1 MKDLHND
8 QDAAG
13 ETSTDNQI
21 RTDANLNTWLN
32 LTLGG
37 KASTTDG
44 SSSDGQSSKTAPLK
58 VFSCNFCLRKFFSS
72 QALGGHQ
79 NAHKRERGAARR
91 PNQSPRMMM
100 NLSGL
105 SSPFLHSL
113 RVQPHSMINKAK
125 REGDISMVARFEDTG
140 ISWAPFALDEE
151 KSLMWPRS
159 FQIGSSS
166 SKQTSEPHKLD
177 LSLHL

>member
-1 MKDLHND
+1 MRDFQND
-8 QDAAG
+8 QDYAG
-13 ETSTDNQI
+13 ETSTDNQ
-21 RTDANLNTWLN
+21 RTDANLSTWLN

-44 SSSDGQSSKTAPLK
+44 TSSDGQSKAAPLK

-100 NLSGL
+100 SLPGL

-125 REGDISMVARFEDTG
+125 REGDIGMVARFEDTG
-140 ISWAPFALDEE
+140 VSWAPFAHDEE
-151 KSLMWPRS
+151 KSLMWPQS